1 MENKIPVEV
10 KCIKYPAMFCNPE
23 ACREYKACRALKMLK
38 IIVDIVTMNKII
50 DCHRDNEI

>member
-10 KCIKYPAMFCNPE
+10 KCIKYPTMFCNPD
-23 ACREYKACRALKMLK
+23 ACREYKECRALKMLK